1 MLRRPPRSTLTDPLF
16 PYTTLFRSPES
27 LVAQWTKKRTLLDA
41 DARSCKIP
49 REVFTGGAPMVQ
61 MIAYGNERTIT
72 QPGWRVR
79 VRNKS
84 TAMLMPSGG
93 AAAPGASQEAAKP
106 TAKDGAKGMLRG
118 LFGR

>member
-1 MLRRPPRSTLTDPLF
+1 
-16 PYTTLFRSPES
+16 
-27 LVAQWTKKRTLLDA
+27 
-41 DARSCKIP
+41 
-49 REVFTGGAPMVQ
+49 MVQ

-106 TAKDGAKGMLRG
+106 TAKDGAKGLLRG
-118 LFGR
+118 LFGRCLHDGACARPSPPLGPGVGPFPTIRSAERRVGKVGVSTCTSRWS